1 MDHATRTE
9 TAFLEEDVRFAEGR
23 SFYKMA
29 LIFIIGCLVGTWYE
43 EILHYVRHGFYE
55 SRSGVLYGP
64 FNPVYGAGYLLMLL
78 FLSRF
83 SRWYVVI
90 AAGAVLGG
98 AFEYLLSLGQE
109 FFTGQISWNYH
120 GRFLNIHGRTTV
132 PYMLFWGI
140 LGYVMVKIVYPVL
153 SDIIEKI
160 PPRMGR
166 IVTLTLFWFLVVN
179 MAVSYT
185 ALLRQGMRHRGIE
198 PLKPIGEFYDRVY
211 DDERIYRSFPDME
224 PADDMDG
231 GD

>member
-1 MDHATRTE
+1 MDYVTRTE
-9 TAFLEEDVRFAEGR
+9 TSVRQEDICFAPGR

-43 EILHYVRHGFYE
+43 EILHYVRHGFHE

-64 FNPVYGAGYLLMLL
+64 FNPVYGAGYILMIL

-90 AAGAVLGG
+90 AVGAVFGG
-98 AFEYLLSLGQE
+98 MFEYMLSLGQE

-120 GRFLNIHGRTTV
+120 GRFLNIHGRTTI
-132 PYMLFWGI
+132 PYMIFWGI

-153 SDIIEKI
+153 SDLIEKI
-160 PPRMGR
+160 PPYIGKA
-166 IVTLTLFWFLVVN
+166 VTMTLFVFLCVN
-179 MAVSYT
+179 MAISYT
-185 ALLRQGMRHRGIE
+185 ALLRQGMRHRGVE
-198 PLKPIGEFYDRVY
+198 PLTPIGEFYDRVY

-224 PADDMDG
+224 PIDELAAG
-231 GD
+231 E